1 MFINESVVWP
11 GVSFSQCPL
20 SVENYF
26 RFSSIFGFLFFF
38 LPNCKVSLLHHVC
51 GNGDIRMN
59 AILHFSLLPVT
70 LIMCRPFVYLLDEN
84 LADLET

>member
-1 MFINESVVWP
+1 MNLSSGLESHFP
-11 GVSFSQCPL
+11 NALCL
-20 SVENYF
+20 CKITSVF
-26 RFSSIFGFLFFF
+26 LRFLVFFFF